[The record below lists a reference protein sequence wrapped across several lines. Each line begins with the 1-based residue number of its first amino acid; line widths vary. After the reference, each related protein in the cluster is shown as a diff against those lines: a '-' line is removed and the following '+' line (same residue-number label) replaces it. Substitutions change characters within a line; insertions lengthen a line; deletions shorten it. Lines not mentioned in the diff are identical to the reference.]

1 MLGDFDAMTHFLSTL
16 DGWRLAHSGPKASI
30 LSQNRKGHQDCSLLA
45 NYNVDQEL
53 AAKRGLLAP

>member
-16 DGWRLAHSGPKASI
+16 DGCWLAHSGPKASI
-30 LSQNRKGHQDCSLLA
+30 LSQNRKGHQDYSLLA